1 MISLSILPSMV
12 GWEVCLLFCV
22 FYASGEFVDGTEFD
36 VPSEDNFSYPGEPH
50 DDDAPRLRQLIRKRG
65 LQSIF

>member
-1 MISLSILPSMV
+1 MV
-12 GWEVCLLFCV
+12 AWAVCLLFCV
-22 FYASGEFVDGTEFD
+22 FYEAEEFVDGTRYD
-36 VPSEDNFSYPGEPH
+36 VPLEDHFNYPGEPN